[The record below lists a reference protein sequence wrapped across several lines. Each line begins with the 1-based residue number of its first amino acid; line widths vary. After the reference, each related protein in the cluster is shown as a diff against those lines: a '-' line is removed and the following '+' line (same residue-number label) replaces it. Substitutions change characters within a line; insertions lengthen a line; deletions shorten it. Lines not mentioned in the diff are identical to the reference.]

1 MTFRPLSP
9 SSRSSGRDQSET
21 RSLLAVDAESGRTWT
36 FLLATGRYLHGKGVG
51 GRGGVRFMYFISDFL
66 QGLEGDIA
74 VTADSDMY
82 FATLVLKL
90 QQHQLALG
98 LGPGSGARMCN
109 RNVWK

>member
-1 MTFRPLSP
+1 
-9 SSRSSGRDQSET
+9 
-21 RSLLAVDAESGRTWT
+21 
-36 FLLATGRYLHGKGVG
+36 
-51 GRGGVRFMYFISDFL
+51 MYFISDFL

>member
-51 GRGGVRFMYFISDFL
+51 GRGGGGCGLCTLFL
-66 QGLEGDIA
+66 IFYRG
-74 VTADSDMY
+74 
-82 FATLVLKL
+82 
-90 QQHQLALG
+90 
-98 LGPGSGARMCN
+98 
-109 RNVWK
+109 